1 MLCFRSCLKGDGDNN
16 EYYEI
21 LGLPDKNV
29 NQDAIKK
36 AFKKASLNFHPD
48 KLAQR
53 GIEPTAENKLQFLK
67 VSLVMI
73 IVLEIFP
80 HFTKTLNPRNSMTFK
95 TIKCSLKKPMTSYL
109 IQKEDVFTTI

>member
-1 MLCFRSCLKGDGDNN
+1 MDRLILLCFRSCLKGDGDNN

-29 NQDAIKK
+29 SQDAIKK

-53 GIEPTAENKLQFLK
+53 GIEVTAENKLHFLK
-67 VSLVMI
+67 VTQVSTVT
-73 IVLEIFP
+73 EER
-80 HFTKTLNPRNSMTFK
+80 FTDTENPSAQLNF
-95 TIKCSLKKPMTSYL
+95 L
-109 IQKEDVFTTI
+109 Q

>member
-53 GIEPTAENKLQFLK
+53 GIEATAENKLQFLK
-67 VSLVMI
+67 VMLI
-73 IVLEIFP
+73 IIKVLLSFP
-80 HFTKTLNPRNSMTFK
+80 CFTKP
-95 TIKCSLKKPMTSYL
+95 
-109 IQKEDVFTTI
+109 